1 MKNILGVLGLIVAV
15 SCVGWSIGSGELDMV
30 TVALVV
36 VSWFA
41 IAYSCIED

>member
-1 MKNILGVLGLIVAV
+1 MKNLVGVLGLVV
-15 SCVGWSIGSGELDMV
+15 VTGCVGWSFGSGSLDAAS
-30 TVALVV
+30 VALVV